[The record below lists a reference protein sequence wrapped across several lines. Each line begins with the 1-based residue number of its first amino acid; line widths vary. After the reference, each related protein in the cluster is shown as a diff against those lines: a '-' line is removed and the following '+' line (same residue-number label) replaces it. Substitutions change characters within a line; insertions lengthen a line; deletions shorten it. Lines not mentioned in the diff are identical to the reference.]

1 MPTTNDQRPTLDFS
15 IIGKPTAMIDAAE
28 KTTGAGKYTD
38 DLSVPGM
45 LIGKILHSPYPH
57 ARIKQIDTTRAQKVE
72 GVVAVVVGQDAPK
85 TYGILPVG
93 HDEYP
98 LALDKVR
105 YVGDNVA
112 CVVATSEAIAEKAL
126 ELIDVDYEVLPAYFD
141 PEESMKATSN
151 LIHDNKPNNLE
162 KDYHHVFG
170 DPEKGFADADHVAA
184 ARFIANEVTHAAM
197 EPHSTLASFEIDPH
211 TGKPGR
217 LTVWSSTQV
226 PYYLQHKLS
235 LVLEMPMQQIRVIKP
250 LVGGGFGG
258 KSEVIPIEIIA
269 AVAARKAQAPVKVTY
284 TREEVF
290 WAHRG
295 RPRTIIDLK
304 TGVTNDGR
312 ITAVKARVV
321 QDGGGYCSYGVVTIL
336 YSGALLGALY
346 DIPNIQYDGYR
357 VLTNKPACGA
367 MRGHGTVNVRF
378 AFESQLDELAAKI
391 DMDPA
396 EIRRRNLLQPPCI
409 TVNGLRVQSYGLPEC
424 IDKTVE
430 RSGWKERKGKLPK
443 GRGLGIACS
452 HYVSGAANSIIRSDM
467 PHSTVNIKIDRDG
480 GVVVYT
486 GASEIGQGSDTMT
499 AQIAAEVLGCSLSR
513 VRVVAADTDLT
524 PIDIG
529 SYSSRVTFMAG
540 NATLRA
546 AAEVK
551 KLIAAA
557 AAKKMNCVAEDLVFQ
572 ADLVSK
578 SRATDQ
584 ESRGDSRL
592 RLSSP
597 CEVGPGGSLST
608 TSDEREGKPL
618 SGQTPPGPDSRGRPS
633 PHELPT
639 VSGRVEGQILRGSL
653 QQKRKD
659 EGPKD
664 QLTFEEA
671 VVAAIDF
678 QGALTG
684 TGSYAP
690 PLEARGGKHKGG
702 GVGPSPA
709 YSYSAQ
715 VAEVSVDEETGEV
728 TVHKV
733 WAAHDCGR
741 ALNPVSVEGQIIG
754 SVWMGM
760 GQALTEEMIWKD
772 GMLMNP
778 GLLEYRSPS
787 SVESPDVEPIIVE
800 SVDPEGPFGAK
811 ECSEGSLAATIPA
824 IGNAIYDAVGVRL
837 HESPFTPERV
847 LAALRARKKAK
858 EIRMTEGVDPTSP
871 ERFREHGGSL
881 WFKGKGPERHELDPS
896 RTQVHSGGAD

>member
-1 MPTTNDQRPTLDFS
+1 MSNLS

-38 DLSVPGM
+38 DLSAPGM
-45 LIGKILHSPYPH
+45 LVGKILHSPYPH
-57 ARIKQIDTTRAQKVE
+57 ARIKSIDASRAEKLE
-72 GVVAVVVGQDAPK
+72 GVIAIVIGKDAPK

-112 CVVATSEAIAEKAL
+112 CVVATSESVAEQAL
-126 ELIDVDYEVLPAYFD
+126 ELIDVGYEVLPAYFD
-141 PEESMKATSN
+141 PEESMKAETD
-151 LIHDNKPNNLE
+151 LIHETKPRNLE

-170 DPEKGFADADHVAA
+170 DPEKAFAEADHVAE
-184 ARFIANEVTHAAM
+184 ARFISNEVTHAAM
-197 EPHSTLASFEIDPH
+197 EPHSTLAAFEIDSQ

-235 LVLEMPMQQIRVIKP
+235 LVLEMPMSQIRVIKP

-258 KSEVIPIEIIA
+258 KSEVIPLEIIA
-269 AVAARKAQAPVKVTY
+269 AVAARAAKAPVKVTY

-304 TGVTNDGR
+304 IAAKKDGR
-312 ITAVKARVV
+312 ITAVNARVV
-321 QDGGGYCSYGVVTIL
+321 QDGGAYCSYGVVTIL

-378 AFESQLDELAAKI
+378 AFESQLDELAAKLNI
-391 DMDPA
+391 DPA
-396 EIRRRNLLQPPCI
+396 EIRRRNLLQPPCVTI
-409 TVNGLRVQSYGLPEC
+409 NGLRVQSYGLPEC
-424 IDKTVE
+424 IEKVVE
-430 RSGWKERKGKLPK
+430 RSSWRERKGKLPQ

-486 GASEIGQGSDTMT
+486 GAAEIGQGSDTMT
-499 AQIAAEVLGCSLSR
+499 AQITAETLGCSLNR
-513 VRVVAADTDLT
+513 VKVVSADTDLT

-546 AAEVK
+546 AEEVK
-551 KLIAAA
+551 KKIAAA
-557 AAKKMNCVAEDLVFQ
+557 AAKNMGCAVEDLVF
-572 ADLVSK
+572 
-578 SRATDQ
+578 
-584 ESRGDSRL
+584 RGDQVLKKGVAASAPSEL
-592 RLSSP
+592 TDKS
-597 CEVGPGGSLST
+597 V
-608 TSDEREGKPL
+608 
-618 SGQTPPGPDSRGRPS
+618 RPTQS
-633 PHELPT
+633 EAT

-664 QLTFEEA
+664 SMTFEEA

-678 QGALTG
+678 HGALTG
-684 TGSYAP
+684 TGSYVP
-690 PLEARGGKHKGG
+690 PPEARGGKHKGA

-715 VAEVSVDEETGEV
+715 VAEVSV
-728 TVHKV
+728 
-733 WAAHDCGR
+733 
-741 ALNPVSVEGQIIG
+741 
-754 SVWMGM
+754 
-760 GQALTEEMIWKD
+760 
-772 GMLMNP
+772 
-778 GLLEYRSPS
+778 
-787 SVESPDVEPIIVE
+787 
-800 SVDPEGPFGAK
+800 
-811 ECSEGSLAATIPA
+811 
-824 IGNAIYDAVGVRL
+824 
-837 HESPFTPERV
+837 
-847 LAALRARKKAK
+847 
-858 EIRMTEGVDPTSP
+858 
-871 ERFREHGGSL
+871 
-881 WFKGKGPERHELDPS
+881 
-896 RTQVHSGGAD
+896 

>member
-1 MPTTNDQRPTLDFS
+1 MSDFS
-15 IIGKPTAMIDAAE
+15 IIGKPTAMIDAAQ

-38 DLSVPGM
+38 DLSLPGM
-45 LIGKILHSPYPH
+45 LVGKILHSPYPH
-57 ARIKQIDTTRAQKVE
+57 ARIKRIDTSRAEKCD
-72 GVVAVVVGQDAPK
+72 GVAAVVVGKDAPNP
-85 TYGILPVG
+85 YGILPVG
-93 HDEYP
+93 HDEYA

-112 CVVATSEAIAEKAL
+112 CVVAVSESIAERAL
-126 ELIDVDYEVLPAYFD
+126 ELIEVEYEVLPAYFD
-141 PEESMKATSN
+141 PEESMKAQTN
-151 LIHDNKPNNLE
+151 VIHDSKPGNLE

-170 DPEKGFADADHVAA
+170 DPDHGFAEADHVAE

-197 EPHSTLASFEIDPH
+197 EPHSTLASFETDPH

-235 LVLEMPMQQIRVIKP
+235 LVLEMPMSQIRVIKP

-258 KSEVIPIEIIA
+258 KSEVIPLEIIA
-269 AVAARKAQAPVKVTY
+269 AIAARKAQAPVKITY

-304 TGVTNDGR
+304 TGVKNDGR

-321 QDGGGYCSYGVVTIL
+321 QDGGAYCSYGVVTIL

-346 DIPNIQYDGYR
+346 DIPNIKYDGYR

-378 AFESQLDELAAKI
+378 AFESQLDELAATI
-391 DMDPA
+391 GMDPA
-396 EIRRRNLLQPPCI
+396 EIRQRNLLQPPCV
-409 TVNGLRVQSYGLPEC
+409 TVNGLRVQSYGLPDC
-424 IDKTVE
+424 IEKTVE
-430 RSGWKERKGKLPK
+430 RSGWKQRKGKLPR

-499 AQIAAEVLGCSLSR
+499 AQIAAEVLGCSLPR
-513 VRVVAADTDLT
+513 VRVIAADTDLT

-546 AAEVK
+546 AGEVK

-557 AAKKMNCVAEDLVFQ
+557 AAKKMGCLPEDLIFRN
-572 ADLVSK
+572 D
-578 SRATDQ
+578 
-584 ESRGDSRL
+584 
-592 RLSSP
+592 
-597 CEVGPGGSLST
+597 EVAKKVHVGTAAPSAS
-608 TSDEREGKPL
+608 
-618 SGQTPPGPDSRGRPS
+618 SGQAPGRPAEQS
-633 PHELPT
+633 SAAS

-653 QQKRKD
+653 QQKRKE

-664 QLTFEEA
+664 RMTFEEA

-678 QGALTG
+678 HGALTG

-690 PLEARGGKHKGG
+690 PQEARGGKHKGA

-760 GQALTEEMIWKD
+760 GQALTEEMVWKD

-787 SVESPDVEPIIVE
+787 SVESPEVEPIIVE

-824 IGNAIYDAVGVRL
+824 IANAIYDAVGVRL

-847 LAALRARKKAK
+847 LAALRAKNNAKALNL
-858 EIRMTEGVDPTSP
+858 TDGVDPTSP
-871 ERFREHGGSL
+871 TRFREHGGAL
-881 WFKGKGPERHELDPS
+881 CFEGKGPERHPLDPARRQAPS
-896 RTQVHSGGAD
+896 AAGGPD

>member
-1 MPTTNDQRPTLDFS
+1 MSEFS
-15 IIGKPTAMIDAAE
+15 IIGKPVAMIDSAG

-38 DLSVPGM
+38 DLVVPGM
-45 LIGKILHSPYPH
+45 LIGKILHSPHPH
-57 ARIKQIDTTRAQKVE
+57 ARIKKIDAAKALALE
-72 GVVAVVVGQDAPK
+72 GVVAVVTGQDAPNK
-85 TYGILPVG
+85 YGILPVG
-93 HDEYP
+93 HDETA
-98 LALDKVR
+98 LAVDKVR
-105 YVGDNVA
+105 YIGDNVA
-112 CVVATSEAIAEKAL
+112 CVAAVTESIAEEACQ
-126 ELIDVDYEVLPAYFD
+126 LIDVEYEVLPGYFD
-141 PEESMKATSN
+141 PEESMKAEVD
-151 LIHDNKPNNLE
+151 LIHDHKLHNLE

-170 DPEKGFADADHVAA
+170 DPEKGFAEAEHIAE
-184 ARFIANEVTHAAM
+184 ARYIAGEVTHAAM
-197 EPHSTLASFEIDPH
+197 EPHSTLASFELDSH
-211 TGKPGR
+211 TGQMGR

-235 LVLEMPMQQIRVIKP
+235 LVLELPMSQIRVIKP

-258 KSEVIPIEIIA
+258 KSEVIPLEIIA
-269 AVAARKAQAPVKVTY
+269 AVAARSAKAPVKITY

-304 TGVTNDGR
+304 TGVKRDGR
-312 ITAVKARVV
+312 ITAVAARVV
-321 QDGGGYCSYGVVTIL
+321 QDGGAYCSYGVVTIL

-346 DIPNIQYDGYR
+346 DIPNIRYDGYR

-378 AFESQLDELAAKI
+378 AFESQLDEIAAALSL
-391 DMDPA
+391 DPA
-396 EIRRRNLLQPPCI
+396 DIRRVNLLKPPCI

-424 IDKTVE
+424 VEKVVE
-430 RSGWKERKGKLPK
+430 RSGWQARKGKLGR
-443 GRGLGIACS
+443 GRGLGLGCS

-499 AQIAAEVLGCSLSR
+499 AQIAAEVLGCSLAR
-513 VRVVAADTDLT
+513 VKVVAADTDLT

-546 AAEVK
+546 AEDVK
-551 KLIAAA
+551 KQIVSA
-557 AAKKMNCVAEDLVFQ
+557 AAKKMGCAPEEVVFRDDVAIRKGAAATPAA
-572 ADLVSK
+572 ADA
-578 SRATDQ
+578 AT
-584 ESRGDSRL
+584 
-592 RLSSP
+592 
-597 CEVGPGGSLST
+597 VA
-608 TSDEREGKPL
+608 
-618 SGQTPPGPDSRGRPS
+618 
-633 PHELPT
+633 
-639 VSGRVEGQILRGSL
+639 GRVDGQVLRRST

-664 QLTFEEA
+664 RMTFEEA

-678 QGALTG
+678 HGALSG

-690 PLEARGGKHKGG
+690 PVEARGGKHKGG

-709 YSYSAQ
+709 YSYAAQ
-715 VAEVSVDEETGEV
+715 VAEVSVDEETGV
-728 TVHKV
+728 VAVHKV

-741 ALNPVSVEGQIIG
+741 ALNPVAVEGQVIG
-754 SVWMGM
+754 SVWMGL
-760 GQALTEEMIWKD
+760 GQALQEEMVWKD
-772 GMLMNP
+772 GLLMNP

-787 SVESPDVEPIIVE
+787 SVESPEVECIIVE

-824 IGNAIYDAVGVRL
+824 ISNAIYDAVGVRL
-837 HESPFTPERV
+837 REVPFTPERV
-847 LAALRARKKAK
+847 LAALRDQKGQKKLNL
-858 EIRMTEGVDPTSP
+858 TEGVDPTAP
-871 ERFREHGGSL
+871 TKFREHGGSL
-881 WFKGKGPERHELDPS
+881 WFKGKGPERHANDPS
-896 RTQVHSGGAD
+896 RRPVGSKQ

>member
-1 MPTTNDQRPTLDFS
+1 MNSDFS

-45 LIGKILHSPYPH
+45 MIGKILHSPYPH
-57 ARIKQIDTTRAQKVE
+57 ARIKHIDTSRAEQLD
-72 GVVAVVVGQDAPK
+72 GVVAVVIGQDAPK

-112 CVVATSEAIAEKAL
+112 CVVAISEPVAEKAL
-126 ELIDVDYEVLPAYFD
+126 EFIDVEYEVLPAYFD
-141 PEESMKATSN
+141 PEESMKAESD
-151 LIHDNKPNNLE
+151 LIHDNKAHNLE

-170 DPEKGFADADHVAA
+170 DPEKGFAEADQVAE

-211 TGKPGR
+211 TGKAGR

-235 LVLEMPMQQIRVIKP
+235 LVLEIPMQQIRVIKP

-258 KSEVIPIEIIA
+258 KSEVIPLEIVA
-269 AVAARKAQAPVKVTY
+269 AVAARKAQAPVKITY

-295 RPRTIIDLK
+295 RPRTIVDLK
-304 TGVTNDGR
+304 TGVQNDGR
-312 ITAVKARVV
+312 IAAVKARVV
-321 QDGGGYCSYGVVTIL
+321 QDGGAYCSYGVVTIL

-391 DMDPA
+391 GMDPA
-396 EIRRRNLLQPPCI
+396 EIRQRNLLQPPCI
-409 TVNGLRVQSYGLPEC
+409 TINGLRVQSYGLPEC
-424 IDKTVE
+424 IEKTVE
-430 RSGWKERKGKLPK
+430 GSRWKQRKGKLPK

-499 AQIAAEVLGCSLSR
+499 AQIAAEALGCSLSR

-546 AAEVK
+546 ATEVK

-557 AAKKMNCVAEDLVFQ
+557 AATKMNCSPQDLVFRD
-572 ADLVSK
+572 DLVAKKDAS
-578 SRATDQ
+578 
-584 ESRGDSRL
+584 L
-592 RLSSP
+592 
-597 CEVGPGGSLST
+597 GPPAL
-608 TSDEREGKPL
+608 
-618 SGQTPPGPDSRGRPS
+618 GRPADQGS
-633 PHELPT
+633 ETT

-653 QQKRKD
+653 QQKRKE

-664 QLTFEEA
+664 RLTFEEA

-678 QGALTG
+678 HGALTG

-690 PLEARGGKHKGG
+690 PADARGGKHKGA

-715 VAEVSVDEETGEV
+715 VAEVTVDEETGEV

-760 GQALTEEMIWKD
+760 GQALTEEMVWKD

-787 SVESPDVEPIIVE
+787 SIESPEIEPIIIE

-824 IGNAIYDAVGVRL
+824 IANAIYDAVGVRL
-837 HESPFTPERV
+837 HECPFTPERV
-847 LAALRARKKAK
+847 LAAIRAKRNAK
-858 EIRMTEGVDPTSP
+858 SLNLTEGIDPTSP
-871 ERFREHGGSL
+871 ARFREHGGSL
-881 WFKGKGPERHELDPS
+881 WFKGKGPERHPLDPS
-896 RTQVHSGGAD
+896 RREIPVAGGAD

>member
-1 MPTTNDQRPTLDFS
+1 MTDFS
-15 IIGKPTAMIDAAE
+15 IIGKPIAMVDAAE

-38 DLSVPGM
+38 DLSLPGM
-45 LIGKILHSPYPH
+45 LIGKILHSSHPH
-57 ARIKQIDTTRAQKVE
+57 AHIKRIDTSRAEQLD
-72 GVVAVVVGQDAPK
+72 GVLAIATGQDAPNP
-85 TYGILPVG
+85 YGILPVG
-93 HDEYP
+93 HDEHA
-98 LALDKVR
+98 LAIDRVR

-112 CVVATSEAIAEKAL
+112 CVVAVDEATAETAL
-126 ELIDVDYEVLPAYFD
+126 ELIAVEYEVLPAYFD
-141 PEESMKATSN
+141 PEDSMKAERD
-151 LIHDNKPNNLE
+151 LIHDNKPHNIE
-162 KDYHHVFG
+162 KDYHHAFG
-170 DPEKGFADADHVAA
+170 DPEKGFAEADYVTEN
-184 ARFIANEVTHAAM
+184 RYLANEVTHAAM
-197 EPHSTLASFEIDPH
+197 EPHSTLAAFDIDSQ
-211 TGKPGR
+211 TGKAGR

-235 LVLEMPMQQIRVIKP
+235 LVLDMPMSQIRVIKP

-258 KSEVIPIEIIA
+258 KSEVIPLEIIA
-269 AVAARKAQAPVKVTY
+269 AVAARKAKAPVKITY

-304 TGVTNDGR
+304 TGVKNDGR
-312 ITAVKARVV
+312 ITSVKARVV
-321 QDGGGYCSYGVVTIL
+321 QDGGAYCSYGVVTIL

-378 AFESQLDELAAKI
+378 AFESQLDEIAAKLQI
-391 DMDPA
+391 DPA
-396 EIRRRNLLQPPCI
+396 EIRERNLLKPPCI

-424 IDKTVE
+424 IQQVVNH
-430 RSGWKERKGKLPK
+430 SGWKVRKGNLSKS
-443 GRGLGIACS
+443 RGLGIACS

-499 AQIAAEVLGCSLSR
+499 AQIAAEALGCALSR
-513 VRVVAADTDLT
+513 IKIVAADTDLT

-546 AAEVK
+546 AQEVK
-551 KLIAAA
+551 KQIASAA
-557 AAKKMNCVAEDLVFQ
+557 SRKMNCNAEDLVFRDDRVFIKNL
-572 ADLVSK
+572 ADKNV
-578 SRATDQ
+578 R
-584 ESRGDSRL
+584 
-592 RLSSP
+592 
-597 CEVGPGGSLST
+597 
-608 TSDEREGKPL
+608 
-618 SGQTPPGPDSRGRPS
+618 PPRMPS
-633 PHELPT
+633 

-659 EGPKD
+659 EGPRNSMS
-664 QLTFEEA
+664 FEEA

-678 QGALTG
+678 HGALTG

-690 PLEARGGKHKGG
+690 PPEARGGKHKGG

-715 VAEVSVDEETGEV
+715 VAEVSVDEQTGEV

-760 GQALTEEMIWKD
+760 GQALTEEMVWKD
-772 GMLMNP
+772 GLLMNP

-787 SVESPDVEPIIVE
+787 SVESPEVEPIIVE
-800 SVDPEGPFGAK
+800 SIDPEGPFGAK

-824 IGNAIYDAVGVRL
+824 IANAIYDAVGIRL
-837 HESPFTPERV
+837 RESPFTSERV
-847 LAALRARKKAK
+847 LAALRGKKNAK
-858 EIRMTEGVDPTSP
+858 LLDLTEGVDPTAP
-871 ERFREHGGSL
+871 VRLREHGGAL
-881 WFKGKGPERHELDPS
+881 WFKGKGPQRHELDPA
-896 RTQVHSGGAD
+896 RRAEAVE

>member
-1 MPTTNDQRPTLDFS
+1 MTDFS
-15 IIGKPTAMIDAAE
+15 IIGKPTAMVDAAE

-38 DLSVPGM
+38 DLHVPGM
-45 LIGKILHSPYPH
+45 LVGKILHSPYPH
-57 ARIKQIDTTRAQKVE
+57 ARIKSIDTKGAE
-72 GVVAVVVGQDAPK
+72 ALDGVVAVVIGNDAPNP
-85 TYGILPVG
+85 YGILPVG
-93 HDEYP
+93 HDEHA

-112 CVVATSEAIAEKAL
+112 CVVATSESTAETAL
-126 ELIDVDYEVLPAYFD
+126 ELIKVEYEVLPAYFD
-141 PEESMKATSN
+141 PEESMKAKTD
-151 LIHDNKPNNLE
+151 LIHDNKPGNLE
-162 KDYHHVFG
+162 KDYHHAFG
-170 DPEKGFADADHVAA
+170 DPDKGFAEADHIAE

-197 EPHSTLASFEIDPH
+197 EPHSTLASFELDPH
-211 TGKPGR
+211 TGKMGR

-235 LVLEMPMQQIRVIKP
+235 LVLEMPMSQIRVIKP

-258 KSEVIPIEIIA
+258 KSEVIPLEIIA
-269 AVAARKAQAPVKVTY
+269 AVAARRAQAPVKITY

-304 TGVTNDGR
+304 TGVKNDGS
-312 ITAVKARVV
+312 ITAVQARVV
-321 QDGGGYCSYGVVTIL
+321 QDGGAYCSYGVVTIL

-346 DIPNIQYDGYR
+346 DIPHIQYDGYR

-378 AFESQLDELAAKI
+378 AFETQLDELAATI
-391 DMDPA
+391 GMDPA
-396 EIRRRNLLQPPCI
+396 EIRQRNLLKPPCI

-424 IDKTVE
+424 IEKTVD
-430 RSGWKERKGKLPK
+430 RSGWKRRKGKMPK

-499 AQIAAEVLGCSLSR
+499 AQVAAEVLGCSLAR
-513 VRVVAADTDLT
+513 VRVIAADTDLT

-546 AAEVK
+546 AEDVK
-551 KLIAAA
+551 KRIAAA
-557 AAKKMNCVAEDLVFQ
+557 AAKKMNCAPEDIVFRDDLVYKKGSSAPAAKKDQIDDAEITQ
-572 ADLVSK
+572 AG
-578 SRATDQ
+578 A
-584 ESRGDSRL
+584 
-592 RLSSP
+592 
-597 CEVGPGGSLST
+597 
-608 TSDEREGKPL
+608 
-618 SGQTPPGPDSRGRPS
+618 SG
-633 PHELPT
+633 
-639 VSGRVEGQILRGSL
+639 SGRVEGQILRGSL
-653 QQKRKD
+653 QQKRKE
-659 EGPKD
+659 EGPKEWM
-664 QLTFEEA
+664 TFEEA

-678 QGALTG
+678 HGALTG

-690 PLEARGGKHKGG
+690 PPEARGGKHKGG

-715 VAEVSVDEETGEV
+715 VAEVSVDEDTGEV
-728 TVHKV
+728 IVHKV

-741 ALNPVSVEGQIIG
+741 ALNPVAVEGQIIG

-772 GMLMNP
+772 GMLMNA
-778 GLLEYRSPS
+778 GMLEYRSPS
-787 SVESPDVEPIIVE
+787 AVESPAIEPIIVE
-800 SVDPEGPFGAK
+800 SIDPEGPFGAK

-824 IGNAIYDAVGVRL
+824 IANAIYDAVGVRL

-847 LAALRARKKAK
+847 LAALRAKKNAK
-858 EIRMTEGVDPTSP
+858 GLNMTGGIDPTAP
-871 ERFREHGGSL
+871 ARLREHGGSL
-881 WFKGKGPERHELDPS
+881 CFRNKGPERHALDPARS
-896 RTQVHSGGAD
+896 LTSPSAGGAD

>member
-1 MPTTNDQRPTLDFS
+1 MNSKFS
-15 IIGKPTAMIDAAE
+15 IIGKPTAMVDAAE
-28 KTTGAGKYTD
+28 KTTGSGKYTD
-38 DLSVPGM
+38 DLSVPDM
-45 LIGKILHSPYPH
+45 LVGKILHSPYPH
-57 ARIKQIDTTRAQKVE
+57 ARIKAIDTSKAEKLD
-72 GVVAVVVGQDAPK
+72 GVVAVAVGQDAPK

-112 CVVATSEAIAEKAL
+112 CVVATSEAIAERAL
-126 ELIDVDYEVLPAYFD
+126 ELIDVDYEVLPGYFD
-141 PEESMKATSN
+141 PEESMKAKSD
-151 LIHDNKPNNLE
+151 LIHDHKLNNIE

-170 DPEKGFADADHVAA
+170 DPERGLAEADQVAE
-184 ARFIANEVTHAAM
+184 ARFISNEVTHAAM

-258 KSEVIPIEIIA
+258 KSEVIPLEIIA
-269 AVAARKAQAPVKVTY
+269 AIAARKAKAPVKITY

-304 TGVTNDGR
+304 TGVKKDGR

-321 QDGGGYCSYGVVTIL
+321 QDGGAYCSYGVVTIL

-346 DIPNIQYDGYR
+346 DIPNSQFDGYR

-378 AFESQLDELAAKI
+378 AFESQLDELASAI
-391 DMDPA
+391 GMDPA
-396 EIRRRNLLQPPCI
+396 EIRRRNLLHSPCI

-424 IDKTVE
+424 IEKTVE
-430 RSGWKERKGKLPK
+430 RSGWKERKGKLAK

-499 AQIAAEVLGCSLSR
+499 AQIAAETLGCSLSR
-513 VRVVAADTDLT
+513 IRVVAADTDLT

-546 AAEVK
+546 AGEVK

-557 AAKKMNCVAEDLVFQ
+557 AAKTMSCDPEDVVFRDDLITKKVCVGTDAVVRPAEQ
-572 ADLVSK
+572 
-578 SRATDQ
+578 
-584 ESRGDSRL
+584 
-592 RLSSP
+592 
-597 CEVGPGGSLST
+597 GSAAS
-608 TSDEREGKPL
+608 
-618 SGQTPPGPDSRGRPS
+618 
-633 PHELPT
+633 

-653 QQKRKD
+653 QQKRKE
-659 EGPKD
+659 EGPKEST
-664 QLTFEEA
+664 TFEEA
-671 VVAAIDF
+671 VVTAIDF
-678 QGALTG
+678 HGALTG

-690 PLEARGGKHKGG
+690 PAEARGGKHKGA

-760 GQALTEEMIWKD
+760 GQALTEEMVWKD

-787 SVESPDVEPIIVE
+787 SVESPEVEPIIVE

-811 ECSEGSLAATIPA
+811 ECSEGSLAATSPA
-824 IGNAIYDAVGVRL
+824 IANAIYDAVGVRL

-847 LAALRARKKAK
+847 LAALRAKKLAK
-858 EIRMTEGVDPTSP
+858 TLNLTEGIDPTAPS
-871 ERFREHGGSL
+871 RFREHGGSL
-881 WFKGKGPERHELDPS
+881 WFKGKGPERHPLDPS
-896 RTQVHSGGAD
+896 RQADAA

>member
-1 MPTTNDQRPTLDFS
+1 MSDFS
-15 IIGKPTAMIDAAE
+15 IIGKPTAMIDAAQ

-45 LIGKILHSPYPH
+45 LVGKILHSPYPH
-57 ARIKQIDTTRAQKVE
+57 ARISRIDTSCAEKCE
-72 GVVAVVVGQDAPK
+72 GVVAVVVGKDAPNP
-85 TYGILPVG
+85 YGILPVG
-93 HDEYP
+93 HDEYA

-112 CVVATSEAIAEKAL
+112 CVVAVSESVAEKAL
-126 ELIDVDYEVLPAYFD
+126 ELIDVEYEVLPAYFD
-141 PEESMKATSN
+141 PEESMKAQKD
-151 LIHDNKPNNLE
+151 LIHDSKPGNVE

-170 DPEKGFADADHVAA
+170 DPDKGFAEADQVAE

-197 EPHSTLASFEIDPH
+197 EPHSTLASFELDPH

-235 LVLEMPMQQIRVIKP
+235 LVLEMPMAQIRVIKP

-258 KSEVIPIEIIA
+258 KSEVIPLEIIA
-269 AVAARKAQAPVKVTY
+269 AIAARKAQAPVKITY

-304 TGVTNDGR
+304 TGVKNDGR

-321 QDGGGYCSYGVVTIL
+321 QDGGAYCSYGVVTIL

-378 AFESQLDELAAKI
+378 AFESQLDELAAKLA
-391 DMDPA
+391 MDPA
-396 EIRRRNLLQPPCI
+396 EIRQRNLLQPPCI

-424 IDKTVE
+424 IEKTVE
-430 RSGWKERKGKLPK
+430 RSGWKQRRGTLPK

-499 AQIAAEVLGCSLSR
+499 AQIAAEVLGCSLPR
-513 VRVVAADTDLT
+513 VRVIAADTDLT

-546 AAEVK
+546 ATEVK
-551 KLIAAA
+551 KMIAAA
-557 AAKKMNCVAEDLVFQ
+557 AAMKM
-572 ADLVSK
+572 S
-578 SRATDQ
+578 
-584 ESRGDSRL
+584 
-592 RLSSP
+592 
-597 CEVGPGGSLST
+597 CEVGELIFRNDAIFKKKGTAPGESESAHGL
-608 TSDEREGKPL
+608 DG
-618 SGQTPPGPDSRGRPS
+618 RGRPS
-633 PHELPT
+633 PHRPPSPGGSTSPPDSTSPHGSTQSQQTEQPS
-639 VSGRVEGQILRGSL
+639 VSGHVEGQILRGSL
-653 QQKRKD
+653 QQKRRD
-659 EGPKD
+659 EGPKESMT
-664 QLTFEEA
+664 LEEA

-678 QGALTG
+678 HGALTG

-690 PLEARGGKHKGG
+690 PQEARGGKHKGA

-728 TVHKV
+728 VVHKV

-760 GQALTEEMIWKD
+760 GQALTEEMVWKD
-772 GMLMNP
+772 GMLMNA

-787 SVESPDVEPIIVE
+787 SVESPEVEPIIVE
-800 SVDPEGPFGAK
+800 SIDPEGPFGAK

-824 IGNAIYDAVGVRL
+824 IANAIYDAVGVRL

-847 LAALRARKKAK
+847 LAALRAKQNAK
-858 EIRMTEGVDPTSP
+858 VLNLTDGVDPTSP
-871 ERFREHGGSL
+871 THFREHGGSL
-881 WFKGKGPERHELDPS
+881 CFNGKGPERHAFDPS
-896 RTQVHSGGAD
+896 RRRAPSATGGAD

>member
-1 MPTTNDQRPTLDFS
+1 MSGDFS
-15 IIGKPTAMIDAAE
+15 IIGRPTAMIDAAE
-28 KTTGAGKYTD
+28 KTTGVGKYTD
-38 DLSVPGM
+38 DLSLPGM
-45 LIGKILHSPYPH
+45 LTGKILHSPYPH
-57 ARIKQIDTTRAQKVE
+57 ALIKSIDTSRAE
-72 GVVAVVVGQDAPK
+72 NCDGVVAVVVGKDAPNP
-85 TYGILPVG
+85 YGILPVG
-93 HDEYP
+93 HDEYA

-112 CVVATSEAIAEKAL
+112 CVVAVSESIAENAL
-126 ELIDVDYEVLPAYFD
+126 ESIAVEYELLPAYFD
-141 PEESMKATSN
+141 PEESMRAQTN
-151 LIHDNKPNNLE
+151 LIHGSKPGNLE

-170 DPEKGFADADHVAA
+170 NPDQGFAEADQIAE

-197 EPHSTLASFEIDPH
+197 EPHSTLASFELDPH

-235 LVLEMPMQQIRVIKP
+235 LVLEMPMSQIRVIKP

-269 AVAARKAQAPVKVTY
+269 AIAARKAQAPVKITY

-304 TGVTNDGR
+304 TGVKTDGR

-321 QDGGGYCSYGVVTIL
+321 QDGGAYCSYGVVTIL

-378 AFESQLDELAAKI
+378 AFESQLDELATKI
-391 DMDPA
+391 GMDAA
-396 EIRRRNLLQPPCI
+396 EIRQRNLLQPPCI

-424 IDKTVE
+424 IEKTVE
-430 RSGWKERKGKLPK
+430 RSGWKQRKGKMPK

-499 AQIAAEVLGCSLSR
+499 AQVAAEVLGCSLPR
-513 VRVVAADTDLT
+513 VRVIAADTDLT

-546 AAEVK
+546 AREVK

-557 AAKKMNCVAEDLVFQ
+557 AAQKMICGADDLIFRDDLVFKKGTRDTTAKKALADEVDVTQ
-572 ADLVSK
+572 AGAS
-578 SRATDQ
+578 
-584 ESRGDSRL
+584 
-592 RLSSP
+592 
-597 CEVGPGGSLST
+597 
-608 TSDEREGKPL
+608 
-618 SGQTPPGPDSRGRPS
+618 
-633 PHELPT
+633 
-639 VSGRVEGQILRGSL
+639 VSGRVEGQILRRSL
-653 QQKRKD
+653 QQKRNE

-664 QLTFEEA
+664 WMTFEEA

-678 QGALTG
+678 HGALTG

-690 PLEARGGKHKGG
+690 PQEARGGKHKGA

-760 GQALTEEMIWKD
+760 GQALTEEMVWKD

-787 SVESPDVEPIIVE
+787 SVESPEVEPIIVE
-800 SVDPEGPFGAK
+800 SIDPEGPFGAK

-824 IGNAIYDAVGVRL
+824 IANAIYDAVGVRL

-847 LAALRARKKAK
+847 LAAVRAKNQAKALNL
-858 EIRMTEGVDPTSP
+858 TQGVDPTSP
-871 ERFREHGGSL
+871 QRFREHGGSL
-881 WFKGKGPERHELDPS
+881 CFKGKGPQRHALDPARQEAPS
-896 RTQVHSGGAD
+896 VRGGAD

>member
-1 MPTTNDQRPTLDFS
+1 MTNFS
-15 IIGKPTAMIDAAE
+15 IIGKPIAMVDAAG
-28 KTTGAGKYTD
+28 KTTGSGKYTD
-38 DLSVPGM
+38 DLSLPGM
-45 LIGKILHSPYPH
+45 LVGKILHSPYPH
-57 ARIKQIDTTRAQKVE
+57 ARIKRINTTRAE
-72 GVVAVVVGQDAPK
+72 ALDGVVAVVVGSDAPT

-93 HDEYP
+93 HDETA
-98 LALDKVR
+98 LAVDKVR
-105 YVGDNVA
+105 YVGDNIA
-112 CVVATSEAIAEKAL
+112 CVAALDEATAEKAL
-126 ELIDVDYEVLPAYFD
+126 DLIDVEYEVLPAYFD
-141 PEESMKATSN
+141 PEESMKAESD
-151 LIHDNKPNNLE
+151 LIHEGKPHNIE

-170 DPEKGFADADHVAA
+170 DPEKALAEADCVMEG
-184 ARFIANEVTHAAM
+184 RFIANEVTHAAM
-197 EPHSTLASFEIDPH
+197 EPHSTLAAFEIDPH

-235 LVLEMPMQQIRVIKP
+235 LVLEMPMSQIRVIKP

-258 KSEVIPIEIIA
+258 KSEVIPLEIIA
-269 AVAARKAQAPVKVTY
+269 AVAARKAKAPVKITY

-304 TGVTNDGR
+304 TGVMRDGR
-312 ITAVKARVV
+312 ITAVRARVV
-321 QDGGGYCSYGVVTIL
+321 QDGGAYCSYGVVTIL

-378 AFESQLDELAAKI
+378 AFESQLDELAVKLG
-391 DMDPA
+391 MDPA
-396 EIRRRNLLQPPCI
+396 EIRRRNLLKPPCI
-409 TVNGLRVQSYGLPEC
+409 TINGLRVQSYGLPEC
-424 IDKTVE
+424 IDQVVT
-430 RSGWKERKGKLPK
+430 RSQWNERKGKLGR

-480 GVVVYT
+480 GVVIYT
-486 GASEIGQGSDTMT
+486 GASDIGQGSDTMV
-499 AQIAAEVLGCSLSR
+499 AQIAAETLGCSLGR
-513 VRVVAADTDLT
+513 VKVVAADTDLT

-529 SYSSRVTFMAG
+529 SYSSRVTFMNG

-546 AAEVK
+546 AQEVRRQ
-551 KLIAAA
+551 IASA
-557 AAKKMNCVAEDLVFQ
+557 AAKKMACAPEDVEFRDDRVTKRRVDTGGDGRPRPSGQAELDR
-572 ADLVSK
+572 S
-578 SRATDQ
+578 T
-584 ESRGDSRL
+584 
-592 RLSSP
+592 SSP
-597 CEVGPGGSLST
+597 S
-608 TSDEREGKPL
+608 
-618 SGQTPPGPDSRGRPS
+618 
-633 PHELPT
+633 
-639 VSGRVEGQILRGSL
+639 VSGHVEGQILRGSL

-664 QLTFEEA
+664 QMTFEEA

-678 QGALTG
+678 HGALTG

-690 PLEARGGKHKGG
+690 PLEARGGKHKGA

-715 VAEVSVDEETGEV
+715 VAEVSVDEDTGEV

-760 GQALTEEMIWKD
+760 GQALTEEMVWKD

-787 SVESPDVEPIIVE
+787 SVESPTVEPIIVE

-824 IGNAIYDAVGVRL
+824 ISNAIYDAVGIRL
-837 HESPFTPERV
+837 HEAPFTPERV
-847 LAALRARKKAK
+847 LAALRAKEQVKALN
-858 EIRMTEGVDPTSP
+858 MTEGVDPTAP
-871 ERFREHGGSL
+871 TRFREHGGSL
-881 WFKGKGPERHELDPS
+881 WFRGKGPERHPLDPA
-896 RTQVHSGGAD
+896 RREPAAEAGGDD

>member
-1 MPTTNDQRPTLDFS
+1 MAFMTDFS
-15 IIGKPTAMIDAAE
+15 IIGRPIAMIDAAG

-38 DLSVPGM
+38 DLTAPGM
-45 LIGKILHSPYPH
+45 LIGKILHSPHPH
-57 ARIKQIDTTRAQKVE
+57 ARIKRIDATRAEQLD
-72 GVVAVVVGQDAPK
+72 GVIAVITGKDAPNP
-85 TYGILPVG
+85 YGILPVG
-93 HDEYP
+93 HDEHA

-112 CVVATSEAIAEKAL
+112 CVAAIDEATAEKAL
-126 ELIDVDYEVLPAYFD
+126 ELIDVEYEILPAYFD
-141 PEESMKATSN
+141 PEESMKAERD
-151 LIHDNKPNNLE
+151 LIHDNKPHNLE
-162 KDYHHVFG
+162 KDYHHSFG
-170 DPEKGFADADHVAA
+170 DPDQGFADADHIAE
-184 ARFIANEVTHAAM
+184 ARFLANEVTHAAM
-197 EPHSTLASFEIDPH
+197 EPHSTLASFELDSQ
-211 TGKPGR
+211 TGQLGR

-235 LVLEMPMQQIRVIKP
+235 LVLEMPMSQIRVIKP

-258 KSEVIPIEIIA
+258 KSEVIPLEIIA
-269 AVAARKAQAPVKVTY
+269 AIAARKAKAPVKITY

-378 AFESQLDELAAKI
+378 AFESQLDELALKI
-391 DMDPA
+391 KLDPA
-396 EIRRRNLLQPPCI
+396 EIRRRNLLTPPCV

-424 IDKTVE
+424 IEKVVT
-430 RSGWKERKGKLPK
+430 RSGWTNRKGNLPR

-499 AQIAAEVLGCSLSR
+499 AQIAAEVLGCSLAR
-513 VRVVAADTDLT
+513 VRVIAADTDLT

-557 AAKKMNCVAEDLVFQ
+557 AAKRMECAAEDLIF
-572 ADLVSK
+572 ANDEVSK
-578 SRATDQ
+578 NNQVETGALAPPVPAPSAGT
-584 ESRGDSRL
+584 
-592 RLSSP
+592 
-597 CEVGPGGSLST
+597 
-608 TSDEREGKPL
+608 PL
-618 SGQTPPGPDSRGRPS
+618 S
-633 PHELPT
+633 
-639 VSGRVEGQILRGSL
+639 VSGHVENQILRGSF

-659 EGPKD
+659 DNIPKE
-664 QLTFEEA
+664 TISFEEA

-678 QGALTG
+678 HGTLTG

-690 PLEARGGKHKGG
+690 PPEARGGKHKGA

-715 VAEVSVDEETGEV
+715 VAEVSVDEDTGAV

-772 GMLMNP
+772 GLLMNP

-787 SVESPDVEPIIVE
+787 SVESPEVEPIIVE
-800 SVDPEGPFGAK
+800 SIDPEGPFGAK

-824 IGNAIYDAVGVRL
+824 IANAIYDAVGVRL
-837 HESPFTPERV
+837 HECPFTPERV
-847 LAALRARKKAK
+847 LAALRAKKNAK
-858 EIRMTEGVDPTSP
+858 ALNLTEGVDPTDP
-871 ERFREHGGSL
+871 ARFREHGGAL
-881 WFKGKGPERHELDPS
+881 WFKGKGPERIA
-896 RTQVHSGGAD
+896 QVGERSLT

>member
-1 MPTTNDQRPTLDFS
+1 MTDYFS
-15 IIGKPTAMIDAAE
+15 IIGKPTAMVDAAE

-38 DLSVPGM
+38 DLTVPGM
-45 LIGKILHSPYPH
+45 LVGKILHSPYPH
-57 ARIKQIDTTRAQKVE
+57 ARLKRIDISRSEQLD
-72 GVVAVVVGQDAPK
+72 GVVAVVVGKDAPNP
-85 TYGILPVG
+85 YGILPVG
-93 HDEYP
+93 HDEHA

-112 CVVATSEAIAEKAL
+112 CVVATSEAVAEKAL

-141 PEESMKATSN
+141 PEESMKAEGD

-170 DPEKGFADADHVAA
+170 DPDKGFAEADQIAE

-197 EPHSTLASFEIDPH
+197 EPHSTLAAFEIDPH
-211 TGKPGR
+211 TGQPGR

-258 KSEVIPIEIIA
+258 KSEVIPLEIIA
-269 AVAARKAQAPVKVTY
+269 AIAARKAKAPVKITY

-304 TGVTNDGR
+304 TGVKNDGR

-321 QDGGGYCSYGVVTIL
+321 QDGGAYCSYGVVTIL

-346 DIPNIQYDGYR
+346 DIPHIQYDGYR

-391 DMDPA
+391 GMDPA
-396 EIRRRNLLQPPCI
+396 EIRQRNLLQPPCI
-409 TVNGLRVQSYGLPEC
+409 TVNGLRVRSYGLPGC
-424 IDKTVE
+424 IERTVE
-430 RSGWKERKGKLPK
+430 QSGWKVRNGHLPK

-499 AQIAAEVLGCSLSR
+499 AQVAAETLGCSLSR
-513 VRVVAADTDLT
+513 VRVIAADTDLT

-557 AAKKMNCVAEDLVFQ
+557 AAKKMNCAAEELLFRDDSIVRNGGHVN
-572 ADLVSK
+572 DH
-578 SRATDQ
+578 DPC
-584 ESRGDSRL
+584 GDGRPRPSGPR
-592 RLSSP
+592 
-597 CEVGPGGSLST
+597 EVGA
-608 TSDEREGKPL
+608 
-618 SGQTPPGPDSRGRPS
+618 RPVS
-633 PHELPT
+633 IPEASAPSA
-639 VSGRVEGQILRGSL
+639 SGRVEGQILRGSL
-653 QQKRKD
+653 QQNRKD

-664 QLTFEEA
+664 RMTFEEA

-678 QGALTG
+678 HGALTG
-684 TGSYAP
+684 TGAYAP
-690 PLEARGGKHKGG
+690 PPEARGGKHKGG

-760 GQALTEEMIWKD
+760 GQALTEEMVWKD
-772 GMLMNP
+772 GLLMNP

-787 SVESPDVEPIIVE
+787 SVESPAVVPIIVE
-800 SVDPEGPFGAK
+800 SIDPEGPFGAK

-824 IGNAIYDAVGVRL
+824 IANAIYDAVGVRL

-847 LAALRARKKAK
+847 LAALRAKKDAK
-858 EIRMTEGVDPTSP
+858 SLNLTEGVDPTSP
-871 ERFREHGGSL
+871 ARFREHGGSL
-881 WFKGKGPERHELDPS
+881 CFKGKGPERHALDSARHEGSS
-896 RTQVHSGGAD
+896 RGAD

>member
-1 MPTTNDQRPTLDFS
+1 MTTVTNWNDKPQGMADATSMNNGFS

-38 DLSVPGM
+38 DLSLPGM
-45 LIGKILHSPYPH
+45 LVGKILHSPYPH
-57 ARIKQIDTTRAQKVE
+57 ARIKRIDTSRAEKLD
-72 GVVAVVVGQDAPK
+72 GVVTVAVGTDAPNPF
-85 TYGILPVG
+85 GILPVG
-93 HDEYP
+93 HDEHA

-112 CVVATSEAIAEKAL
+112 CVVAVSEAIAEKAL
-126 ELIDVDYEVLPAYFD
+126 ELIDVDYELLPAYFD
-141 PEESMKATSN
+141 PEESMKAESD
-151 LIHDNKPNNLE
+151 LIHDGKPHNLE

-170 DPEKGFADADHVAA
+170 DPDKGFAEADHVAE

-197 EPHSTLASFEIDPH
+197 EPHSSLASFEIDPH
-211 TGKPGR
+211 TGKLGR
-217 LTVWSSTQV
+217 LTIWSSTQV

-258 KSEVIPIEIIA
+258 KSEVIPLEIIA
-269 AVAARKAQAPVKVTY
+269 AIAARKAKAPVKITY

-304 TGVTNDGR
+304 TGIKNDGR

-321 QDGGGYCSYGVVTIL
+321 QDGGAYCSYGVVTIL

-378 AFESQLDELAAKI
+378 AFESQLDELAARAGI
-391 DMDPA
+391 DPA
-396 EIRRRNLLQPPCI
+396 EIRQRNLLKPPCI

-424 IDKTVE
+424 IEKTLE
-430 RSGWKERKGKLPK
+430 RSGWKQRKGKLPK

-499 AQIAAEVLGCSLSR
+499 AQIAAETLGCSLSR
-513 VRVVAADTDLT
+513 VRVIAADTDLT

-546 AAEVK
+546 AEAVK
-551 KLIAAA
+551 KQIAAA
-557 AAKKMNCVAEDLVFQ
+557 AARKMGCTADELVFREDIVFKKGRAQPAAKRDQLEEVEVTQ
-572 ADLVSK
+572 AGAS
-578 SRATDQ
+578 
-584 ESRGDSRL
+584 
-592 RLSSP
+592 
-597 CEVGPGGSLST
+597 
-608 TSDEREGKPL
+608 
-618 SGQTPPGPDSRGRPS
+618 
-633 PHELPT
+633 

-659 EGPKD
+659 EGLKEWM
-664 QLTFEEA
+664 TFEEA

-678 QGALTG
+678 HGALTG

-690 PLEARGGKHKGG
+690 PLEARGGKHKGA

-728 TVHKV
+728 KVHKV

-760 GQALTEEMIWKD
+760 GQALTEEIVWKD

-787 SVESPDVEPIIVE
+787 SIESPEIEPIIVE
-800 SVDPEGPFGAK
+800 SIDPEGPFGAK

-824 IGNAIYDAVGVRL
+824 IVNAIYDAVGVRL
-837 HESPFTPERV
+837 HESPFSPERV
-847 LAALRARKKAK
+847 LAALRAKRNAK
-858 EIRMTEGVDPTSP
+858 SLNLTEGVDPTAPS
-871 ERFREHGGSL
+871 RFREHGGSL
-881 WFKGKGPERHELDPS
+881 CFKGKGPERHALDPA
-896 RTQVHSGGAD
+896 RHAVDAAGGAD

>member
-1 MPTTNDQRPTLDFS
+1 MSDFS
-15 IIGKPTAMIDAAE
+15 IIGKPTAMIDAAQ

-57 ARIKQIDTTRAQKVE
+57 ARIRRIDASRAEKCE
-72 GVVAVVVGQDAPK
+72 GVVAVVVGQDAPNP
-85 TYGILPVG
+85 YGILPVG
-93 HDEYP
+93 HDEYA

-112 CVVATSEAIAEKAL
+112 CVVAVSESIAERAL
-126 ELIDVDYEVLPAYFD
+126 ELIDVEYEVLPAYFD
-141 PEESMKATSN
+141 PEESMKAQTH
-151 LIHDNKPNNLE
+151 LIHDSKPGNLE

-170 DPEKGFADADHVAA
+170 DPDKGFAGADQIAE

-235 LVLEMPMQQIRVIKP
+235 LVLEMPMAQIRVIKP

-258 KSEVIPIEIIA
+258 KSEVIPLEIIA
-269 AVAARKAQAPVKVTY
+269 AIAARKAQAPVKITY

-304 TGVTNDGR
+304 TGVKNDGR

-321 QDGGGYCSYGVVTIL
+321 QDGGAYCSYGVVTIL

-378 AFESQLDELAAKI
+378 AFESQLDELAI
-391 DMDPA
+391 VIGMDPA
-396 EIRRRNLLQPPCI
+396 EIRQRNLLQPPCI

-424 IDKTVE
+424 IEKTVD
-430 RSGWKERKGKLPK
+430 RSGWKQRKGKLPR

-499 AQIAAEVLGCSLSR
+499 AQIAAEVLGCSLPR
-513 VRVVAADTDLT
+513 VRVIAADTDLT

-546 AAEVK
+546 AGEVK

-557 AAKKMNCVAEDLVFQ
+557 AAKKMSCLPEELIFRNDQVLRKNAATSSGAEL
-572 ADLVSK
+572 ADK
-578 SRATDQ
+578 S
-584 ESRGDSRL
+584 
-592 RLSSP
+592 
-597 CEVGPGGSLST
+597 V
-608 TSDEREGKPL
+608 
-618 SGQTPPGPDSRGRPS
+618 RPTQDGAS
-633 PHELPT
+633 

-653 QQKRKD
+653 QQKRKE

-664 QLTFEEA
+664 HMSFEEA

-678 QGALTG
+678 HGALTG

-690 PLEARGGKHKGG
+690 PQDARGGKHKGA

-728 TVHKV
+728 VVHKV

-760 GQALTEEMIWKD
+760 GQALTEEMVWKD

-787 SVESPDVEPIIVE
+787 SVESPEVEPIIVE

-824 IGNAIYDAVGVRL
+824 IANAIYDAVGVRL

-847 LAALRARKKAK
+847 LSALRARRNAKALNL
-858 EIRMTEGVDPTSP
+858 TEGVDPASP
-871 ERFREHGGSL
+871 THFREHGGSL
-881 WFKGKGPERHELDPS
+881 CFKGKGPERHALDPS
-896 RTQVHSGGAD
+896 RREIRFTAGGAD

>member
-1 MPTTNDQRPTLDFS
+1 MSDFS
-15 IIGKPTAMIDAAE
+15 IIGKPTAMIDAAA

-57 ARIKQIDTTRAQKVE
+57 ARIKSIDTSRALALE
-72 GVVAVVVGQDAPK
+72 GVVAVVAGKNPPNP
-85 TYGILPVG
+85 YGILPVG
-93 HDEYP
+93 HDEHA

-112 CVVATSEAIAEKAL
+112 CVVAISEAIAEMAL
-126 ELIDVDYEVLPAYFD
+126 ELIDLDYEVLPAYFD
-141 PEESMKATSN
+141 PEESMKAETD

-162 KDYHHVFG
+162 KDYHHAFG
-170 DPEKGFADADHVAA
+170 DPEKGFADADQVAE

-235 LVLEMPMQQIRVIKP
+235 LVLEMPMAQIRVIKP

-258 KSEVIPIEIIA
+258 KSEVIPLEIIA
-269 AVAARKAQAPVKVTY
+269 AIAARKAEAPVKITY

-304 TGVTNDGR
+304 TGVKNDGR

-321 QDGGGYCSYGVVTIL
+321 QDGGAYCSYGVVTIL

-346 DIPNIQYDGYR
+346 DTPNIQYDGYR

-391 DMDPA
+391 GMDLA
-396 EIRRRNLLQPPCI
+396 EIRQRNLLQPPCI

-424 IDKTVE
+424 IEKTVD
-430 RSGWKERKGKLPK
+430 RSGWNERKGKLPK

-499 AQIAAEVLGCSLSR
+499 AQIAAEALGCSLAR
-513 VRVVAADTDLT
+513 VRVIAADTDLT

-546 AAEVK
+546 AQEVK
-551 KLIAAA
+551 KLIAAGA
-557 AAKKMNCVAEDLVFQ
+557 ATKMGCAPEELLFRDDQVRTGNSHVGTDAFVRPAEQ
-572 ADLVSK
+572 
-578 SRATDQ
+578 
-584 ESRGDSRL
+584 
-592 RLSSP
+592 SSA
-597 CEVGPGGSLST
+597 
-608 TSDEREGKPL
+608 
-618 SGQTPPGPDSRGRPS
+618 
-633 PHELPT
+633 PT

-664 QLTFEEA
+664 AMTFEEA

-678 QGALTG
+678 HGALTG

-690 PLEARGGKHKGG
+690 PPEARGGKHKGA

-715 VAEVSVDEETGEV
+715 VAEVTVDEDTGEV

-760 GQALTEEMIWKD
+760 GQALEEEMVWKD

-787 SVESPDVEPIIVE
+787 ATESPEVEPIIVE
-800 SVDPEGPFGAK
+800 SIDPEGPFGAK
-811 ECSEGSLAATIPA
+811 ECSEGSLPAPIPA
-824 IGNAIYDAVGVRL
+824 IANAIYDAAGIRL
-837 HESPFTPERV
+837 RESPFTPERV
-847 LAALRARKKAK
+847 LAALRAKKNAK
-858 EIRMTEGVDPTSP
+858 AINLTEGVDPTAP
-871 ERFREHGGSL
+871 TRFREHGGSL
-881 WFKGKGPERHELDPS
+881 SFKGKGPERHPLDPS
-896 RTQVHSGGAD
+896 RHQLAGGAD

>member
-1 MPTTNDQRPTLDFS
+1 MTQESKQAFS
-15 IIGKPTAMIDAAE
+15 IIGKPTAMVDAAG

-38 DLSVPGM
+38 DLSLPGM
-45 LIGKILHSPYPH
+45 LVGRILHSPYPH
-57 ARIKQIDTTRAQKVE
+57 ARIKRIDTSRAEQLD
-72 GVVAVVVGQDAPK
+72 GVVAVITGKDAPNP
-85 TYGILPVG
+85 YGILPVG
-93 HDEYP
+93 HDEYA
-98 LALDKVR
+98 LALEKVR

-112 CVVATSEAIAEKAL
+112 CVAAIDESIADQAL
-126 ELIDVDYEVLPAYFD
+126 ELIDVEYELLPAYFD
-141 PEESMKATSN
+141 PEDAMKAESN
-151 LIHDNKPNNLE
+151 LIHDNKPHNLE

-170 DPEKGFADADHVAA
+170 DSDKGFADSDHVAE
-184 ARFIANEVTHAAM
+184 ARFLANEVTHAAM
-197 EPHSTLASFEIDPH
+197 EPHSTLASFEIDSH
-211 TGKPGR
+211 TGQPGR
-217 LTVWSSTQV
+217 LTIWSSTQV

-235 LVLEMPMQQIRVIKP
+235 LVLEMPMAQIRVIKP

-258 KSEVIPIEIIA
+258 KSEVIPLEIIA
-269 AVAARKAQAPVKVTY
+269 AIAARAARAPVKITY

-304 TGVTNDGR
+304 TGIKNDGR

-321 QDGGGYCSYGVVTIL
+321 QDGGAYCSYGVVTIL

-357 VLTNKPACGA
+357 VLTNKPVCGA

-391 DMDPA
+391 KLDPA
-396 EIRRRNLLQPPCI
+396 EIRRRNLLQSPCI

-424 IDKTVE
+424 IDQVVK
-430 RSGWKERKGKLPK
+430 RSGWAQRKGKLAR

-499 AQIAAEVLGCSLSR
+499 AQIAAEALGCSMGR
-513 VRVVAADTDLT
+513 VKIVAADTDLT

-546 AAEVK
+546 AESVK
-551 KLIAAA
+551 KQIALA
-557 AAKKMNCVAEDLVFQ
+557 AAKKMGCRAEELIFRDDVIYRRKFDGQ
-572 ADLVSK
+572 GTRASASTSK
-578 SRATDQ
+578 SSDSQ
-584 ESRGDSRL
+584 QSESS
-592 RLSSP
+592 
-597 CEVGPGGSLST
+597 
-608 TSDEREGKPL
+608 
-618 SGQTPPGPDSRGRPS
+618 
-633 PHELPT
+633 
-639 VSGRVEGQILRGSL
+639 VSGRVEGQILRGSF

-659 EGPKD
+659 EGPKESMG
-664 QLTFEEA
+664 FEEA

-678 QGALTG
+678 HGALTG

-690 PLEARGGKHKGG
+690 PAEARGGKHKGA

-760 GQALTEEMIWKD
+760 GQALTEEIIWKD

-787 SVESPDVEPIIVE
+787 AVESPEIEPIIVE
-800 SVDPEGPFGAK
+800 SIDPEGPFGAK

-824 IGNAIYDAVGVRL
+824 IANAIEDAVGIRL

-847 LAALRARKKAK
+847 LAALRAKRGQKK
-858 EIRMTEGVDPTSP
+858 INLTEGIDPTAP
-871 ERFREHGGSL
+871 TRLREHGGSL
-881 WFKGKGPERHELDPS
+881 WFKGKGPERHPLDPARRETS
-896 RTQVHSGGAD
+896 ASTGGAD